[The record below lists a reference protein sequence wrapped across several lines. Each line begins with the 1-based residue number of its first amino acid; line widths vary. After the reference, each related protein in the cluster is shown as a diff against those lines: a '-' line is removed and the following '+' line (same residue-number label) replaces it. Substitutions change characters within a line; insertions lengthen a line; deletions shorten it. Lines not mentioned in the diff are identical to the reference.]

1 LKQGML
7 SREPLLPRFR
17 WETENMHGEKRT
29 IWPLA
34 LAIGALLLLPIALDA
49 APKPA
54 ARPAPQAVDGAGLR
68 KAIESNK
75 GKVVVLN
82 LWATWCQPCV
92 EEFPN
97 LVKLYNHYHDRGLV
111 VLAAAV
117 DEPGTRGKVRPFLVS
132 QKARFPAYVRKSG
145 DIDTFINAIDKNW
158 GGAVPTTYF
167 FDRNGKLVG
176 KALVGGQS
184 YATFAAA
191 VEPLL
196 K

>member
-1 LKQGML
+1 
-7 SREPLLPRFR
+7 
-17 WETENMHGEKRT
+17 MHGEKRAF
-29 IWPLA
+29 WPVP
-34 LAIGALLLLPIALDA
+34 LAIGALLVLPISLDA
-49 APKPA
+49 EPKPA
-54 ARPAPQAVDGAGLR
+54 ARPAPQAVDGAGLK

-82 LWATWCQPCV
+82 LWATWCPPCV

-111 VLAAAV
+111 VIAAAV
-117 DEPGTRGKVRPFLVS
+117 DEPETRSKVRPFLVS
-132 QKARFPAYVRKSG
+132 QKARFPAYVRKSE
-145 DIDTFINAIDKNW
+145 DIDTFIKAIDKNW

-167 FDRNGKLVG
+167 FDRNGRPVG

-191 VEPLL
+191 IEPLL